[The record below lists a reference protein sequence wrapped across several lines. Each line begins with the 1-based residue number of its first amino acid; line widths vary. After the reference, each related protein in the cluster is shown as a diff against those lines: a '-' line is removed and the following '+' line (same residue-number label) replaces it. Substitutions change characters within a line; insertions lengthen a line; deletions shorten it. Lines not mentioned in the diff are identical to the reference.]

1 MARFHFQR
9 SRHPE
14 VRGAFAP
21 SLEGCAASAVALRGL
36 LRSRLRVTAR
46 NLRLA
51 TRRFKAD
58 ERGNIAIMGAAA
70 LLLVIACTALGVDV
84 GTIFADKRRTQSA
97 TDLAAIVAASDLTNA
112 SRAAAATVAK
122 NNYPPDS
129 LVAVEPGV
137 YKATA
142 SLSPQ
147 QRFVAGATPANAV
160 RVSMQTR
167 TPLYFGKV
175 LTGDSQWTLKAS
187 AIASTTQLA
196 SFAIGSRLASLN
208 GGLLNALLGKMLG
221 TTLSLSVMDYNALLA
236 AKIDAFDFLS
246 ALATRLNMTGVSYDT
261 LLNANIKVP
270 DIIAALL
277 ATQTEA
283 NGNNAATAA
292 LASILSAAA
301 GSTDKISLKSLLN
314 VGPYSNL
321 SVGQKPK
328 VGASVSV
335 YDLVSATAGLA
346 NGTNQIA
353 AGVNLSLPGIAGV
366 TLQATV
372 GERPVGTSWIT
383 VGALGASVHT
393 AQTRVLLKIQLV
405 GSGAVSVVNLPI
417 YVEIA
422 AGTATLNAI
431 SCGYPNVNTSTVTL
445 GVSPG
450 IVDAWIGD
458 VTTANMTNFS
468 TKPNP
473 PAVNIVNLGIIQV
486 TGRAHATM
494 ANTLPTNVTFS
505 YSEIQAQT
513 RKTVNTTSFTS
524 SLTSSLLGDLQL
536 GVQLGPL
543 GLPIPGIGALV
554 ASIISGATGSIDT
567 LLNSVLQTLR
577 VGLGQADVWVTGV
590 RCDGAVL
597 VN

>member
-1 MARFHFQR
+1 MVCFHFQR

-14 VRGAFAP
+14 ARGAFAP
-21 SLEGCAASAVALRGL
+21 SLEGCVAIAVALRGL

-46 NLRLA
+46 KF
-51 TRRFKAD
+51 RRTTGRFAAD
-58 ERGNIAIMGAAA
+58 QRGNIAIMGAAS
-70 LLLVIACTALGVDV
+70 LLLVIACAALGVDV
-84 GTIFADKRRTQSA
+84 GAIFADKRRTQSA
-97 TDLAAIVAASDLTNA
+97 TDLAALVAASDLTNA
-112 SRAAAATVAK
+112 SRAAAATIAR
-122 NNYPPDS
+122 NNYPPES

-137 YKATA
+137 YTANA
-142 SLSPQ
+142 SLTPQ
-147 QRFVAGATPANAV
+147 QRFVAAATPANAV
-160 RVSMQTR
+160 RVTMQTR

-175 LTGDSQWTLKAS
+175 LTGDSQWNLRAT
-187 AIASTTQLA
+187 AIASTTRLA
-196 SFAIGSRLASLN
+196 SFAIGSRLVSLN
-208 GGLLNALLGKMLG
+208 GGLLNSLLGGMLG
-221 TTLSLSVMDYNALLA
+221 TTLSLSAMDYNALLS

-246 ALATRLNMTGVSYDT
+246 ALATRVNLTGVSYDT
-261 LLNANIKVP
+261 LLNSNLKVT
-270 DIIAALL
+270 DIVAALQTAAAGNGGAIAALSSL
-277 ATQTEA
+277 SSAISGVTTRI
-283 NGNNAATAA
+283 TA
-292 LASILSAAA
+292 
-301 GSTDKISLKSLLN
+301 KSLIS
-314 VGPYSNL
+314 VGPYSGL
-321 SVGQKPK
+321 TVGQKPK
-328 VGASVSV
+328 VGASVSAL
-335 YDLVSATAGLA
+335 DLLSAMAALA

-353 AGVNLSLPGIAGV
+353 ANVNLSLPGIAGV

-383 VGALGASVHT
+383 VGAVGASVHT

-405 GSGAVSVVNLPI
+405 GSGSVSVVNLPV

-422 AGTATLNAI
+422 AGTATLNAV

-458 VTTANMTNFS
+458 VTSAMMTNFS

-473 PAVNIVNLGIIQV
+473 PAVNIVDLGIIQV
-486 TGRAHATM
+486 SGRAHATM
-494 ANTLPTNVTFS
+494 ANASPTSVTFS
-505 YSEIQAQT
+505 YADIQAQT

-554 ASIISGATGSIDT
+554 TGIIGGATGSIDT
-567 LLNSVLQTLR
+567 LLNSVLQTLG

>member
-1 MARFHFQR
+1 MR
-9 SRHPE
+9 S
-14 VRGAFAP
+14 
-21 SLEGCAASAVALRGL
+21 L
-36 LRSRLRVTAR
+36 LR
-46 NLRLA
+46 
-51 TRRFKAD
+51 RFAAD
-58 ERGNIAIMGAAA
+58 DRGNIAIMGAAS
-70 LLLVIACTALGVDV
+70 LLLVIACAALGVDV
-84 GTIFADKRRTQSA
+84 GAIFADKRRTQSA
-97 TDLAAIVAASDLTNA
+97 TDLAALVAASDLTNA

-122 NNYPPDS
+122 NNYPPES

-137 YKATA
+137 YTANA
-142 SLSPQ
+142 SLTPQ
-147 QRFVAGATPANAV
+147 QRFVAAATPANAV
-160 RVSMQTR
+160 RVTMQTK
-167 TPLYFGKV
+167 TPLYFGKA
-175 LTGDSQWTLKAS
+175 LTGDSQWNLKAT
-187 AIASTTQLA
+187 AIASTTRLA
-196 SFAIGSRLASLN
+196 SFAIGSRLVSLN
-208 GGLLNALLGKMLG
+208 GGLLNSLLGGMLG
-221 TTLSLSVMDYNALLA
+221 TTLSLSAMDYNALLS

-246 ALATRLNMTGVSYDT
+246 ALATRVNLTGVSYDT
-261 LLNANIKVP
+261 LLNSNLKVT
-270 DIIAALL
+270 DVVAALQIAAASNSGTIAALS
-277 ATQTEA
+277 
-283 NGNNAATAA
+283 G
-292 LASILSAAA
+292 LSSA
-301 GSTDKISLKSLLN
+301 ISGLTTRITPKSLIN

-321 SVGQKPK
+321 TVGQKPK
-328 VGASVSV
+328 VGASVSAL
-335 YDLVSATAGLA
+335 DLLSAMAALA

-353 AGVNLSLPGIAGV
+353 VNVNLSLPGIAGV

-383 VGALGASVHT
+383 VGSLGASVHT

-405 GSGAVSVVNLPI
+405 GSGAVSVVNLPV

-458 VTTANMTNFS
+458 VTFAMMTNFS

-473 PAVNIVNLGIIQV
+473 PAVNIVNLGAIQV
-486 TGRAHATM
+486 TGRAHAAM
-494 ANTLPTNVTFS
+494 ANASPTSVNFS
-505 YSEIQAQT
+505 YADIQAQT
-513 RKTVNTTSFTS
+513 KKTVNTTSFTS

-554 ASIISGATGSIDT
+554 AGIIGGATGSIDT
-567 LLNSVLQTLR
+567 LLNSVLQTLG

>member
-1 MARFHFQR
+1 MRN
-9 SRHPE
+9 
-14 VRGAFAP
+14 
-21 SLEGCAASAVALRGL
+21 LL
-36 LRSRLRVTAR
+36 LRFA
-46 NLRLA
+46 
-51 TRRFKAD
+51 AD
-58 ERGNIAIMGAAA
+58 DRGNIAIMGAAS
-70 LLLVIACTALGVDV
+70 LLLVIACAALGVDV
-84 GTIFADKRRTQSA
+84 GAIFADKRRTQSA
-97 TDLAAIVAASDLTNA
+97 TDLAALVAASDLSNA

-122 NNYPPDS
+122 NNYPPES

-137 YKATA
+137 YKANA
-142 SLSPQ
+142 SLTPQ
-147 QRFVAGATPANAV
+147 QRFVAAATPANAV
-160 RVSMQTR
+160 RVTMQTR

-175 LTGDSQWTLKAS
+175 LTGDSQWNLKAT
-187 AIASTTQLA
+187 AIASTTRLA
-196 SFAIGSRLASLN
+196 TFAIGSRLVSLN
-208 GGLLNALLGKMLG
+208 GGLLNSLLGGMLG
-221 TTLSLSVMDYNALLA
+221 TTLSLSAMDYNALLG

-246 ALATRLNMTGVSYDT
+246 ALATRVNLTGVSYDT
-261 LLNANIKVP
+261 LLNSNLKVT
-270 DIIAALL
+270 DIVAALQTAAAGNSGAIAAL
-277 ATQTEA
+277 
-283 NGNNAATAA
+283 
-292 LASILSAAA
+292 SSLSSA
-301 GSTDKISLKSLLN
+301 ISGLTTRITPKSLIS

-321 SVGQKPK
+321 TVGQKPK
-328 VGASVSV
+328 VGASVSAL
-335 YDLVSATAGLA
+335 DLLSAMAALA

-353 AGVNLSLPGIAGV
+353 ANVNLSLPGIAGV

-383 VGALGASVHT
+383 VGSLGASVHT

-405 GSGAVSVVNLPI
+405 GSGAVSVVNLPV

-431 SCGYPNVNTSTVTL
+431 SCGYPNASTSTVTL

-458 VTTANMTNFS
+458 VTSAMMTNFS
-468 TKPNP
+468 TAPNP
-473 PAVNIVNLGIIQV
+473 PAVNIVNLGAIQV

-494 ANTLPTNVTFS
+494 ANTAPTSVTFS
-505 YSEIQAQT
+505 YADIQAQT
-513 RKTVNTTSFTS
+513 KKTVNTTSFTS

-554 ASIISGATGSIDT
+554 AGIIGGATASIDT
-567 LLNSVLQTLR
+567 LLNSVLQTLG